1 MAYVSDRG
9 GVPAVW
15 VQPVGSELTFRVDTG
30 PEPVAAVRWSSGGG
44 WLACEITPGGA
55 PRHEVWLVR
64 PDGTDLHQVGGFGT
78 DTADNMRWLPGRP
91 ILALTE
97 NLTTAVLID
106 VVAETRTVIAQGD
119 LLALLD
125 VDPAGRFALLRY
137 GPRGS
142 RDIVLREL
150 SSGIEKPVT
159 RGERAVFSPG
169 GGCVYALSQDGE
181 LPVLLRVDG
190 DAVEA
195 LTGDGPASA
204 VNGSHGT
211 GSGGLGLS
219 GTGLSRAGVS
229 GAGVSGAGASGAG
242 ASGAGAS
249 GAGASGAGV
258 SGTTDSGGGVRSAL
272 RRDQPVGTSLG
283 EVENFVVTADGRTCA
298 VLWNVRG
305 GESEVALIG
314 LDHDGD
320 RVPRLVSPLP
330 GLVIGELAWSF
341 DGSTLAF
348 TAEGPGQ
355 PHGVWVWSRE
365 TGEAQAV
372 SAEPASPDAV
382 RPTLEVFAAHDGVTL
397 TGWLFRPRVSDGRP
411 DGLDPTGS
419 ISTGPN
425 PTGPNPSEP
434 YPSEPYPTE
443 PYPTVVWLHGGPE
456 AQERPGHGPLFQSL
470 VNRGIAVFAPNVR
483 GSSGFGRSFVDAD
496 NGDRRYAAVED
507 VRTCVEHLR
516 KIGVA
521 GAVGCMG
528 RSYGGYLTLAALTT
542 FPSLFSVGVD
552 VCGMSNFETFYEHT
566 EPWIAAAA
574 VSKYGDPVHDADLLR
589 DLSPINRIDQLRAPL
604 LVVHGENDSNV
615 PVIEAE
621 QVVAALAARGVEHRY
636 LLFPDEGHEL
646 LHRSSRA
653 EYLRVVLEWLDE
665 HLVRAPVM

>member
-91 ILALTE
+91 VLALTE
-97 NLTTAVLID
+97 NLTTAVLVD

-195 LTGDGPASA
+195 LTGEGP
-204 VNGSHGT
+204 GS
-211 GSGGLGLS
+211 
-219 GTGLSRAGVS
+219 
-229 GAGVSGAGASGAG
+229 ASG
-242 ASGAGAS
+242 
-249 GAGASGAGV
+249 
-258 SGTTDSGGGVRSAL
+258 GTTDSGGGVRSAL
-272 RRDQPVGTSLG
+272 RGNQPVGTSPG
-283 EVENFVVTADGRTCA
+283 EVENFAVTADGRTSA

-320 RVPRLVSPLP
+320 RVPRLIAPLP

-365 TGEAQAV
+365 TGQVQAV
-372 SAEPASPDAV
+372 SAEAASPDAV
-382 RPTLEVFAAHDGVTL
+382 RPTLEIFSAHDGVTL
-397 TGWLFRPRVSDGRP
+397 TGWLFRPRPAGSGPAVSD
-411 DGLDPTGS
+411 LAVSDPAVS
-419 ISTGPN
+419 DPAVSDPAVSD
-425 PTGPNPSEP
+425 PAVSDPAASDPAASDP
-434 YPSEPYPTE
+434 AASDPAE
-443 PYPTVVWLHGGPE
+443 PYPTVIWLHGGPE

-589 DLSPINRIDQLRAPL
+589 DLSPIKRIDQLRAPL

-665 HLVRAPVM
+665 HLVRAAA